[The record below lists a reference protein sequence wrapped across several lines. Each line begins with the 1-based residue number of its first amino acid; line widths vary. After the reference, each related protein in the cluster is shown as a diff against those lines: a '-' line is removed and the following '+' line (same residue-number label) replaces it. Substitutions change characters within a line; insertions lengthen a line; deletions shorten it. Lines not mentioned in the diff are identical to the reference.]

1 MQNDWAYNEI
11 ARVPIWD
18 PRCRRTLVAACEVLA
33 ENAQLSFSQA
43 LGSRRKAVSRI
54 LHHQDTTQQDLL
66 SGHIRATQL
75 RCQQEELILI
85 ASDTST
91 FDFSSHKATQG
102 LGPISDKA
110 HPLGFFVHS
119 ALAMTQ
125 QGVPLGLLDQS
136 SWARDPNEVGIAKQR
151 RQRAYADKESHKWLQ
166 AMRAVEKRLSP
177 TQKAVLIQDREADV
191 FEFFSAP
198 RYEGLD
204 LIIRATQPRRID
216 TRGEVGPTTL
226 FAAMAHSGV
235 IATKTIHV
243 AAGPKRVERDA
254 VLTVRAATVFIR
266 PPMHGSDPN
275 GPAIRLSV
283 VRASEENPPEGVK
296 EPLEWVLLTTLAVEG
311 AEDALHVL
319 DYYTF
324 RWRIE
329 RFHFVLKSG
338 CGYEKLQLDRLD
350 TLEKAL
356 SLYSIVAWRLLYLT
370 YLARD
375 VPDAPCQ
382 EALSVFEKDVL
393 ELYNRKP
400 IKTVRDA
407 VMAVAKLA
415 GFVCVPSAPNPGVK
429 TLWQGLRK
437 LQDMTAGYL
446 LARQPPLLTYGTR

>member
-11 ARVPIWD
+11 ARVPLWD
-18 PRCRRTLVAACEVLA
+18 QRCRRTLVAACQALA
-33 ENAQLSFSQA
+33 ENAQMSFSQV

-54 LHHQDTTQQDLL
+54 LHHQATTQQDLL

-75 RCQQEELILI
+75 RCRQEELILI
-85 ASDTST
+85 ASDTTT

-102 LGPISDKA
+102 LGPVNDKED
-110 HPLGFFVHS
+110 PRGFFVHS
-119 ALAMTQ
+119 ALAMTRK
-125 QGVPLGLLDQS
+125 GLPLGLLHQS
-136 SWARDPNEVGIAKQR
+136 SWARDPNEAGIAKQR
-151 RQRAYADKESHKWLQ
+151 RKRAYADKESHKWLE
-166 AMRAVEKRLSP
+166 AMRAVEKTLSP
-177 TQKAVLIQDREADV
+177 TQKAVLIQDREADI

-198 RYEGLD
+198 RKEELD
-204 LIIRATQPRRID
+204 LIIRATQPRRIE

-226 FAAMAHSGV
+226 FAALAQAEV
-235 IATKTIHV
+235 VATKTIHV
-243 AAGPKRVERDA
+243 AAGPRRVERDA
-254 VLTVRAATVFIR
+254 ALRVRAAKVFIR

-275 GPAIRLSV
+275 GPAILLSV

-296 EPLEWVLLTTLAVEG
+296 EPLEWVLLTTLSVEG
-311 AEDALHVL
+311 AEDALGVL

-375 VPDAPCQ
+375 APDTPCE

-393 ELYNRKP
+393 QLYTRETV
-400 IKTVRDA
+400 KTVKDA

-415 GFVCVPSAPNPGVK
+415 GFVDVPSAPDPGVK
-429 TLWQGLRK
+429 TLWQGFRK

-446 LARQPPLLTYGTR
+446 LARQSPP